1 MERCQR
7 QTKRRFWPTETN
19 ATVRKF
25 ISVQLRT
32 TSYGFAQ
39 SRTVS
44 HKFVQIRTVSYS
56 KNAMCKNLRFSVVF
70 RCFSVVNAAFPQ
82 SGDFGT
88 FAAFASRRRECPVG
102 VFPVSKQQ
110 EILWQP
116 RR

>member
-44 HKFVQIRTVSYS
+44 HKFVQFRTAKMQCAKICVF
-56 KNAMCKNLRFSVVF
+56 LRFF
-70 RCFSVVNAAFPQ
+70 
-82 SGDFGT
+82 
-88 FAAFASRRRECPVG
+88 G
-102 VFPVSKQQ
+102 VF
-110 EILWQP
+110 LW
-116 RR
+116 